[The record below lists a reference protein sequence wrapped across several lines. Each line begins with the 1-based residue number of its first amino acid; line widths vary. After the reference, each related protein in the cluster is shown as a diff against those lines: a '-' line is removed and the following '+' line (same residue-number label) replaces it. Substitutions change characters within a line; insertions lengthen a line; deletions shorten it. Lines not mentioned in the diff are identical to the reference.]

1 MGESVK
7 IANCMCYFCKGSREM
22 WFPYVSTRK
31 IMGSDAGKDEDICE
45 VPVKRQEP
53 SSAS

>member
-7 IANCMCYFCKGSREM
+7 TANCMCYFCKGSREM